1 MNKKLFTLIAVFVL
15 AVCGSLPAVA
25 GTAEQN
31 QIIQIQATMQ
41 MLQDNM
47 ARMQQS
53 LDERMGVMKVLM
65 TQQTEN
71 VNKMG
76 VAVQNLQKSLGAQT
90 TDNTTKVDQI
100 SGQMK
105 AMHDAVDELKAR
117 MAKLDKQLND
127 MQNAQRNISSPPSNA
142 PAGNAA
148 PSPTRPVK

>member
-1 MNKKLFTLIAVFVL
+1 MNKRLLTLVAVFLL
-15 AVCGSLPAVA
+15 AACGSQPAVA
-25 GTAEQN
+25 GTTEQN
-31 QIIQIQATMQ
+31 QIIQIQAAMQ

-76 VAVQNLQKSLGAQT
+76 VAVQNLQKALGTQT
-90 TDNTTKVDQI
+90 TDNATKVNQI
-100 SGQMK
+100 SGQMQ
-105 AMHDAVDELKAR
+105 AMHDSVDELKAR

-127 MQNAQRNISSPPSNA
+127 IQAARRNIVSPPAGA
-142 PAGNAA
+142 PGGTAA
-148 PSPTRPVK
+148 PLPARPIK

>member
-1 MNKKLFTLIAVFVL
+1 VL

-90 TDNTTKVDQI
+90 TDNATKVDQI

-105 AMHDAVDELKAR
+105 AMHDSVDELKAR

-127 MQNAQRNISSPPSNA
+127 MQSAQRNIVSPPAGA
-142 PAGNAA
+142 PGGNAA
-148 PSPTRPVK
+148 PSPARPVK